1 MVVVEGVRMRSG
13 EAMRNVIFINETTG
27 RVVRELPSIMAE
39 EDLQVGDIIPV
50 HLFIG
55 GWKHYQIK
63 IIKHETPTRV
73 VVCASGFLDFRKY
86 LRRMIRFLG

>member
-1 MVVVEGVRMRSG
+1 MVVEGMIMRNG
-13 EAMRNVIFINETTG
+13 EAMRNVIFIDETTG

-63 IIKHETPTRV
+63 VIKHGTPTRV
-73 VVCASGFLDFRKY
+73 VVSAPGLCDFFKY